1 MFSRFFIERPIFA
14 SVISITIVLIGVIA
28 MGKLP
33 IARYPQVSPPT
44 ITVSAVY
51 PGANATTI
59 AETVAA
65 PIEEQVNGVEG
76 MTYMTSTSSDD
87 GTMNLSI
94 TFEIGTDLDMASV
107 LVQNRVAA
115 AEPGLPEDVK
125 RQGIETK
132 KKSSETTLF
141 IAVYSPGEQLD
152 ALFLQNFATLQML
165 DPIKRVKG
173 VGDVTIFGVGDYGMR
188 LWLDPD
194 RIVGLGLSID
204 QVLQAVREQNV
215 EVAAGQIGQPP
226 VPPGQAF
233 QYSVTTKGRLITP
246 EEFGDIVIKIGT
258 EGSIVRLHDIARIER
273 GSNNYKML
281 SSFNGEPCAV
291 IAVYQLPGANAI
303 EVVNGIKATLV
314 GLTPQFPTGLDY
326 SISYDSTDVIRASIK
341 EVVITLLIT
350 VALVILTVY
359 IFLQN
364 FRATLIPAVTIPVSL
379 IGTFA
384 VMLIFGFSINQISLF
399 GLVLAIGIV
408 VDDAIVV
415 VENVTRHLDEGGC
428 TPREAAI
435 RSMKE
440 VSGPVIATTLVLLAV
455 FVPTAFMP
463 GIAGQLF
470 QQFALTIAIA
480 TFFSSINALTLSP
493 ALAGILLRPS
503 PKKQFI
509 VWRWFNGALDKT
521 TKVYTYMVRTLLR
534 LAVVGVLGFVGI
546 VLVAI
551 YGFGQLPNGFVPQ
564 EDEGWCLIN
573 IQLPD
578 AASLERTSVVSNHV
592 TDMAM
597 ETPGVQEV
605 INITGYSL
613 MNGSAASNGATIL
626 AIFED
631 WDDRTEPEVSQA
643 SIIGSLNRRFF
654 GIQDA
659 VVMAFAM
666 PSLPGLGTSGG
677 LAMQIQDT
685 GGAGLA
691 SLEGIANTMVEDG
704 MTQTSLT
711 NFYSGFRAN
720 VPQLFVDINRDQALS
735 KNVSLDSIFRT
746 LQTYLGSI
754 YVNDFT
760 YLGRTFQVKAQAEG
774 RFRDTPSDIGR
785 LQVQTRDGTMV
796 PLGAFVDVKEVL
808 GPQTVYRHNV
818 YPAAKIVARPAPGFT
833 SGDAMDVMEGMADRL
848 LPTSMNYEWTE
859 IAYQQRSSGSPIGIF
874 LFAILL
880 VYLVL
885 AAQYESWSIPLSV
898 CFSVPTALL
907 GAVAALM
914 LRGMDNNLYTQIGI
928 VLLIGLSAKS
938 AILIVEF
945 ARERRN
951 AGASI
956 KDAALD
962 AAKLR
967 FRAVLMTAFSFILG
981 VIPLLI
987 AEGAGAESRKAMGTT
1002 VFGGMLAATVI
1013 SLLAVPMLYMVVQ
1026 WTSDKL
1032 RGVKDPVTTVD
1043 EPAG

>member
-1 MFSRFFIERPIFA
+1 MFSRIFIERPIFA
-14 SVISITIVLIGVIA
+14 SVISITIVLLGLVSL
-28 MGKLP
+28 GKLP
-33 IARYPQVSPPT
+33 IARYPQIAPPT
-44 ITVSAVY
+44 INVEAVY

-76 MTYMTSTSSDD
+76 MLYMTSTSSDD

-94 TFEIGTDLDMASV
+94 VFEIGTDLDMANV

-132 KKSSETTLF
+132 KKSNETTLF
-141 IAVYSPGEQLD
+141 ISLYSPGEQLD
-152 ALFLQNFATLQML
+152 ALFLQNYATLQL
-165 DPIKRVKG
+165 IDPIKRVDG
-173 VGDVTIFGVGDYGMR
+173 VGDVSIFGVGDYGMR
-188 LWLDPD
+188 IWLDPD

-204 QVLQAVREQNV
+204 QVLQAIREQNV

-233 QYSVTTKGRLITP
+233 QYSVTTKGRLVTP
-246 EEFGDIVIKIGT
+246 DEFNEIVIKIGNDGT
-258 EGSIVRLHDIARIER
+258 VVRLGDIARVEQ
-273 GSNNYKML
+273 GSSNYKML
-281 SSFNGEPCAV
+281 SSYNGEPCAV

-303 EVVNGIKATLV
+303 DVVDGIKSTLTNLS
-314 GLTPQFPTGLDY
+314 GGFPDGMDY
-326 SISYDSTDVIRASIK
+326 SISYDATDVIRASIK
-341 EVVITLLIT
+341 EVVITLFIT
-350 VALVILTVY
+350 VLLVILTVY
-359 IFLQN
+359 VFLQN

-415 VENVTRHLDEGGC
+415 VENVTRHLDETGC
-428 TPREAAI
+428 TPKEAAL

-455 FVPTAFMP
+455 FIPTAFMP

-480 TFFSSINALTLSP
+480 TVFSSINALTMSP
-493 ALAGILLRPS
+493 ALAGVLLRPT
-503 PKKQFI
+503 PKKQFF
-509 VWRWFNGALDKT
+509 VWKWFNGALDST
-521 TKVYTYMVRTLLR
+521 TRVYSYLVRTLLR
-534 LAVVGVLGFVGI
+534 LAVVGVLAFVGI
-546 VLVAI
+546 VLVSV
-551 YGFGQLPNGFVPQ
+551 YGFGQLPTGFVPQ
-564 EDEGWCLIN
+564 EDEGWCLVN
-573 IQLPD
+573 VQLPD
-578 AASLERTSVVSNHV
+578 AASLERTAAV
-592 TDMAM
+592 TARVTEMAM
-597 ETPGVQEV
+597 ETPGIEEV
-605 INITGYSL
+605 ITITGYSL
-613 MNGSAASNGATIL
+613 MNGSGASNGATIL
-626 AIFED
+626 AMFED
-631 WDDRTEPEVSQA
+631 WEDRTEPDVSQA
-643 SIIGSLNRRFF
+643 AIIGSLNRRFASIEE
-654 GIQDA
+654 GI
-659 VVMAFAM
+659 VMAFAM
-666 PSLPGLGTSGG
+666 PSLPGLGNSGG

-685 GGAGLA
+685 GGAGLQT
-691 SLEGIANTMVEDG
+691 LEAVANNFVQDG
-704 MTQTSLT
+704 RTQTSLS
-711 NFYSGFRAN
+711 NFYTGFRAN
-720 VPQLFVDINRDQALS
+720 VPQLFVDVDRDQALS
-735 KNVSLDSIFRT
+735 KNVGLDSVFRT
-746 LQTYLGSI
+746 LQTYLGSL

-774 RFRDTPSDIGR
+774 RFRDQPEDIAR
-785 LQVQTRDGTMV
+785 LQVQSRDGTMV
-796 PLGAFVDVKEVL
+796 PLGAFVDVRRTL

-818 YPAAKIVARPAPGFT
+818 YPAAKVVARPAPGFT
-833 SGDAMDVMEGMADRL
+833 SGDAMRVMDGMADRL
-848 LPTSMNYEWTE
+848 LPSSMKYEWTE
-859 IAYQQRSSGSPIGIF
+859 IAFQQQSSGSPIGIF

-898 CFSVPTALL
+898 CLAVPTALL

-914 LRGMDNNLYTQIGI
+914 VRDMDNNLYTQIGI

-951 AGASI
+951 EGASI
-956 KDAALD
+956 KDAAID
-962 AAKLR
+962 AARLR

-987 AEGAGAESRKAMGTT
+987 ATGAGAESRQVMGTT
-1002 VFGGMLAATVI
+1002 VFGGMLIATVI
-1013 SLLAVPMLYMVVQ
+1013 SLLAVPMLYMVIQ
-1026 WTSDKL
+1026 WTSEKL
-1032 RGVKDPVTTVD
+1032 RGV
-1043 EPAG
+1043 PAAATPEGD

>member
-14 SVISITIVLIGVIA
+14 SVISILIVVVGVLA

-33 IARYPQVSPPT
+33 IARYPQIAPPT
-44 ITVSAVY
+44 ITVEAVY
-51 PGANATTI
+51 PGANAATI

-76 MTYMTSTSSDD
+76 MLYMTSTSSDD

-94 TFEIGTDLDMASV
+94 TFEIGTDLDMANV

-141 IAVYSPGEQLD
+141 ISFYSPGEQLD
-152 ALFLQNFATLQML
+152 ALFLQNFATLQIL

-173 VGDVTIFGVGDYGMR
+173 VGDVSIFGVGDYGMR

-194 RIVGLGLSID
+194 RIVGLGLSIE
-204 QVLQAVREQNV
+204 QVLQAVKEQNI

-226 VPPGQAF
+226 VPPGQEF
-233 QYSVTTKGRLITP
+233 QYGVTTKGRLLSP
-246 EEFGDIVIKIGT
+246 EEFGDIVIKIGSDG
-258 EGSIVRLHDIARIER
+258 EIVRVRDVARVEL
-273 GSNNYKML
+273 GSSNYKML

-291 IAVYQLPGANAI
+291 VAVYQLPGANAI
-303 EVVNGIKATLV
+303 EVVDGVRSTLEAMTPRFPA
-314 GLTPQFPTGLDY
+314 GLEW
-326 SISYDSTDVIRASIK
+326 SVSYDSTDVIRASIR
-341 EVVITLLIT
+341 EVVITLFIT
-350 VALVILTVY
+350 VVLVILTVY
-359 IFLQN
+359 VFLQN
-364 FRATLIPAVTIPVSL
+364 FRATLVPAITIPVSL

-384 VMLIFGFSINQISLF
+384 VMLLFGFSINQISLF

-415 VENVTRHLDEGGC
+415 VENVTRHLDEDGC
-428 TPREAAI
+428 TPKEAAI
-435 RSMKE
+435 ISMKE

-493 ALAGILLRPS
+493 ALSSILLRPS
-503 PKKQFI
+503 PKKQFF
-509 VWRWFNGALDKT
+509 VWRWFNGALDGT
-521 TKVYTYMVRTLLR
+521 TKVYTFMVRTLLR
-534 LAVVGVLGFVGI
+534 LAVVGVIAFVGI
-546 VLVAI
+546 ILVSI
-551 YGFGQLPNGFVPQ
+551 YGFGNLPTGFVPQ
-564 EDEGWCLIN
+564 EDEGWCLVN
-573 IQLPD
+573 VQLPD
-578 AASLERTSVVSNHV
+578 AASLERTVKVADNAA
-592 TDMAM
+592 DIAM
-597 ETPGVQEV
+597 GTEGVKDV

-626 AIFED
+626 VMFEN
-631 WDDRTEPEVSQA
+631 WDDRTDDETSQA
-643 SIIGSLNRRFF
+643 SIIGSLNRRYF

-659 VVMAFAM
+659 IVMAFPM

-685 GGAGLA
+685 GGGGLA
-691 SLEGIANTMVEDG
+691 SLEAVANTMVEDG
-704 MTQTSLT
+704 STQTSLS
-711 NFYSGFRAN
+711 NVYSGFRAN
-720 VPQLFVDINRDQALS
+720 VPQLFVDVNRDQALS
-735 KNVSLDSIFRT
+735 KNVSLESVFRT

-760 YLGRTFQVKAQAEG
+760 YMGRTFQVKAQAEG
-774 RFRDTPSDIGR
+774 RFRDRAEDIGN
-785 LQVQTRDGTMV
+785 LQVQTRDGRMV
-796 PLGAFVDVKEVL
+796 PLGGFVDVKEVL

-818 YPAAKIVARPAPGFT
+818 YPAAKFVARPAPGFT
-833 SGDAMDVMEGMADRL
+833 SGDAMKVMEGMADRL
-848 LPTSMNYEWTE
+848 LPAAMSYEWTE
-859 IAYQQRSSGSPIGIF
+859 IAFQQQSSGSPIGIF

-914 LRGMDNNLYTQIGI
+914 VRDMDNNLYTQIGI
-928 VLLIGLSAKS
+928 VLLIGLAAKS

-945 ARERRN
+945 ARERRS
-951 AGASI
+951 AGATI
-956 KDAALD
+956 KQAAIDAAR
-962 AAKLR
+962 LR

-987 AEGAGAESRKAMGTT
+987 AVGAGAESRKVMGTT
-1002 VFGGMLAATVI
+1002 VFGGMLVATVI

-1026 WTSDKL
+1026 WTSDRL
-1032 RGVKDPVTTVD
+1032 RGVKDPVA
-1043 EPAG
+1043 PANE